1 MEIPDHSD
9 CAVGRFL
16 RPLRTERVLD
26 ANIID
31 VGYIVWGISTRGM
44 KAIQAE

>member
-44 KAIQAE
+44 KVIQAE